1 MIFRQQLCSG
11 VRVVPSSSG
20 QQPSLLE
27 EELLLP
33 FGVVLWRCR
42 CGCGGSGV
50 SRWGVSQGSRV
61 HVHAG
66 HCRQRGKGKTLPQH
80 EGVDLHLCHN
90 SGGGLLRHCP
100 SLLPLP
106 GHGDAQERE
115 ARAEVMVMPTYHA
128 KCAQTIFIHIGRQN
142 EYISARKQVLKSY
155 GCCCNSSS
163 SSGCCC
169 CCCSVAAAAAAAITR
184 SSLATAAGFI
194 LIRAS
199 RRLEEARELHSP

>member
-1 MIFRQQLCSG
+1 MGSG
-11 VRVVPSSSG
+11 SFLAALASSLVYWNRSYFSPSASSSG
-20 QQPSLLE
+20 AVGAVAEGAASVGGASAKAAGSMCMQDTAVSVAKVKRFLNMK
-27 EELLLP
+27 ELI
-33 FGVVLWRCR
+33 CI
-42 CGCGGSGV
+42 S
-50 SRWGVSQGSRV
+50 
-61 HVHAG
+61 
-66 HCRQRGKGKTLPQH
+66 
-80 EGVDLHLCHN
+80 CHN

-115 ARAEVMVMPTYHA
+115 ACAEVMWSCQRIMRSVH
-128 KCAQTIFIHIGRQN
+128 KLFLIHIGRQN

>member
-1 MIFRQQLCSG
+1 MGSG
-11 VRVVPSSSG
+11 SFLAALASSLVYWNRSYFSPSASSSG
-20 QQPSLLE
+20 AVGAVAEGAASVGGASAKAAGSMCMQDTAVSVAKVKRFLNMK
-27 EELLLP
+27 ELI
-33 FGVVLWRCR
+33 CI
-42 CGCGGSGV
+42 S
-50 SRWGVSQGSRV
+50 
-61 HVHAG
+61 
-66 HCRQRGKGKTLPQH
+66 
-80 EGVDLHLCHN
+80 CHN

-115 ARAEVMVMPTYHA
+115 ACAEVMVMPTYHA